1 MRSRDR
7 HLEWLAAALV
17 HEVRNPLCA
26 IRSAAQYLQ
35 GRPADERSLRFLG
48 IITHEADRLA
58 RLSAD
63 FLAYAAPWR
72 ASLAAADLPSL
83 LEAAWTV
90 VAPAA
95 RKNGVTAVAC
105 LAAHVP
111 PARGHADSLQQA
123 LVNVLQNATEAMPQG
138 GRITITAGLAGDSV
152 RLVVADQ
159 GIGLPPGQ
167 AGRLF
172 APFATT
178 KPGGNGLG
186 LAIVKRIIEHHRG
199 RVFLTGRP
207 GRGATVTLLIP
218 AVPPVTAPPPA
229 APVWQHYS

>member
-1 MRSRDR
+1 MKARDR
-7 HLEWLAAALV
+7 QLEWLAAALV

-26 IRSAAQYLQ
+26 IKSAAQYLQ
-35 GRPADERSLRFLG
+35 SRPADERSLRFLG

-72 ASLAAADLPSL
+72 PALSAVNLPAVVD
-83 LEAAWTV
+83 AAWAV

-95 RKNGVTAVAC
+95 RKVGVTAIAC
-105 LAAHVP
+105 FAGNLP

-123 LVNVLQNATEAMPQG
+123 LVNLLQNAVEAMPEG
-138 GRITITAGLAGDSV
+138 GRITVTAGPAGEAL

-159 GIGLPPGQ
+159 GSGLPPGP

-172 APFATT
+172 TPFVTT

-186 LAIVKRIIEHHRG
+186 LAVVKRVVEHHRG

-207 GRGATVTLLIP
+207 GRGAAVTLLIP
-218 AVPPVTAPPPA
+218 AMPLVASSPPA
-229 APVWQHYS
+229 VPVWQHYS